1 MSAPA
6 RKSAGVVVPHVLPF
20 YKRCGVELLCAAA
33 RVVIATWRIRWSP
46 FDKAAG
52 EANKTASP
60 SPVIFCV
67 WHNRLAM
74 ALASN
79 NAAFRK
85 LWPATGLAAV
95 VSASRDG
102 AFLASI
108 LEHFGMQPIRG
119 SSSRRGA
126 QALLEATGWLS
137 DKGYNIAIT
146 PDGPRGPCYK
156 IQEGIISL
164 AQLTGSPI
172 VPLGFNGRPHFKAR
186 ELAEFRIC
194 SAFGCRLQIVMQN
207 PKCVPVGIGSS
218 YAGKERHMAA
228 SCLSRATRRGL
239 TDPDP
244 LHKLR
249 EKS

>member
-1 MSAPA
+1 M
-6 RKSAGVVVPHVLPF
+6 
-20 YKRCGVELLCAAA
+20 EILCAFA
-33 RVVIATWRIRWSP
+33 RIVIATWRIRWSA
-46 FDKAAG
+46 FNKAAG
-52 EANKTASP
+52 DANDAALP
-60 SPVIFCV
+60 APVIFCV

-79 NAAFRK
+79 NVPFRE

-164 AQLTGSPI
+164 AQLTGRPI
-172 VPLGFNGRPHFKAR
+172 VPLGFEGRPHFKAR
-186 ELAEFRIC
+186 SWDKF
-194 SAFGCRLQIVMQN
+194 Q
-207 PKCVPVGIGSS
+207 VPLPF
-218 YAGKERHMAA
+218 A
-228 SCLSRATRRGL
+228 SCNISFAEPIFVPRTADDAERERIRAEVERVMLKINT
-239 TDPDP
+239 P
-244 LHKLR
+244 
-249 EKS
+249 